1 MARRRICVTGDRL
14 YEPAEIMAGIYGDG
28 YISLANAYEV
38 SLVDR
43 MRASIEALYAE
54 ARQTDQGILP
64 RGPERYYVEVAPE
77 RIDGFIDIVTHP
89 WFLTVSEAVL
99 GPEWQIVEVGFD
111 IPFPGA
117 TTQPWHRDF
126 RSPEATSIG
135 RRLTSLAF
143 NLTAVD
149 TTPDMGPFE
158 IAPGTQW
165 DTIDECPQG
174 MFPDRSRWPRYEGLG
189 IAKLAQRGSISAR
202 SALTIHRGT
211 ANRSNRARPVMVIGV
226 DGPDASN
233 SDHHDLQ
240 MTRAFEAGLP
250 PVLKG
255 RFKGRV
261 VEQISSVRQNHVIDG
276 LIAPLADSY

>member
-1 MARRRICVTGDRL
+1 MTGDRP
-14 YEPAEIMAGIYGDG
+14 YETAGIMAGIYGDG
-28 YISLANAYEV
+28 YISMANAYEV
-38 SLVDR
+38 SLIGA
-43 MRASIEALYAE
+43 MRASIETLYAE
-54 ARQTDQGILP
+54 ACQADQGILP

-77 RIDGFIDIVTHP
+77 RIDGCVDILSHP
-89 WFLTVSEAVL
+89 WFVAVNEAVL
-99 GPEWQIVEVGFD
+99 GPEWRIVEVGFD

-135 RRLTSLAF
+135 RHITSLAF

-149 TTPDMGPFE
+149 TTLDMGPFE

-165 DTIDECPQG
+165 DAIDECPHG
-174 MFPDRSRWPRYEGLG
+174 MFPDRSRWPRYEGLA

-211 ANRSNRARPVMVIGV
+211 ANRSDKARPVLVIGV
-226 DGPDASN
+226 DGPDARN

-240 MTRAFEAGLP
+240 MTRAFKAALP

-261 VEQISSVRQNHVIDG
+261 VDRISGVRQNHVIDG
-276 LIAPLADSY
+276 LIAPIADGY